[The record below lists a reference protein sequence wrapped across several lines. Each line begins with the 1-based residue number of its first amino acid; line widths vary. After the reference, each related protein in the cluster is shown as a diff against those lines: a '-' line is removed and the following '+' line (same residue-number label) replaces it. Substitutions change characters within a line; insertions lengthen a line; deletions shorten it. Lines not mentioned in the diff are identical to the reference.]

1 MCGEVHHDAQIF
13 RDEHWRVLCSVRP
26 GTNLLKLWWGRL
38 LTFAIGMWL
47 MLRDPEGLLRFSW
60 LETIPQAGVRTARLL
75 RFSPVALADGQ
86 KQRGAPLQ
94 PDVGLLRAGCKL

>member
-13 RDEHWRVLCSVRP
+13 RDEHWRVLCSGRP